1 MYYKCLLS
9 INIAV
14 TGWSEV
20 LDKYYAIK
28 TTTLSTT
35 TSFNPSTGTFTAPVA
50 GYYKFC
56 ISFRMRQSHNL

>member
-1 MYYKCLLS
+1 MT
-9 INIAV
+9 V

-56 ISFRMRQSHNL
+56 ISFRMRKSHNL